1 MAGLVRKKITVR
13 GKSGKTFQRSVMVRA
28 GEAVKRTAGKVGRFV
43 NKHKGKIAGAAA
55 LASAAYL
62 GVRHGSQI
70 AGAAKGLHAAISGHL
85 AERREAKAAGRSMA
99 KGSLRNAISGQVRS
113 GREAGREA
121 DNARMGKAREAAGRA
136 AFRGAGAIDRATSAV
151 REAAGR
157 AAFRTAGA
165 IDSVARS
172 RSAPAAAA
180 ASSKPKRK
188 RK

>member
-121 DNARMGKAREAAGRA
+121 DNARMGKAREAVGRGAVRA
-136 AFRGAGAIDRATSAV
+136 AGAVDHATRHLQYGARAYKAIRELGGNRRTAAKGAILVHRESRAT
-151 REAAGR
+151 R
-157 AAFRTAGA
+157 
-165 IDSVARS
+165 
-172 RSAPAAAA
+172 
-180 ASSKPKRK
+180 
-188 RK
+188 